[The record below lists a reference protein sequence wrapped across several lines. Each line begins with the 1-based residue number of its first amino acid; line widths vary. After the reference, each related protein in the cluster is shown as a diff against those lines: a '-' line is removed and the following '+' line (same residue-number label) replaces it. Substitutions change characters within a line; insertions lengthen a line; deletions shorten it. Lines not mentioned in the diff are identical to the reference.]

1 MLTTQK
7 KNVPSITIV
16 PSLTTYFCTN
26 YQIYKQGSIPAC
38 FYGIK
43 STPPIKLNLPSFTY
57 LAYFKISYNLQSGN
71 SKIRKRISFR
81 SEEQLQ
87 TQKTF
92 KHSNKIF
99 PKFRNKINPEKNRMS
114 SFCIS
119 FLQKSETQFFTIVFS
134 VRFQKRFPALNDL
147 IGLFTYCM
155 KQKYIYKKFTFCKNE
170 TE

>member
-1 MLTTQK
+1 MELNPLPTT
-7 KNVPSITIV
+7 
-16 PSLTTYFCTN
+16 
-26 YQIYKQGSIPAC
+26 
-38 FYGIK
+38 
-43 STPPIKLNLPSFTY
+43 PIKLNLPSFTY

-71 SKIRKRISFR
+71 PQMRKRISFR

-87 TQKTF
+87 TRKTL

-99 PKFRNKINPEKNRMS
+99 PKFIKKIDPEKNRMS

-155 KQKYIYKKFTFCKNE
+155 KQKYIYKNLLFAKMRLNNAKIFVQSVLSFFCGSSNTIKRNL
-170 TE
+170 